1 MNRASMK
8 YNISLEFIAAE
19 SAWKTWEI
27 ADFKAKI
34 LSRVCNSRAGFRHLN
49 FLVKDDL
56 PDSHE
61 THKLKESGN
70 EPL

>member
-1 MNRASMK
+1 LK
-8 YNISLEFIAAE
+8 YNIGREFLEVE
-19 SAWKTWEI
+19 SAEKTLEI

-34 LSRVCNSRAGFRHLN
+34 RGDGCNSRAGLRHLN